1 MDAGA
6 TTDEQLVESFQ
17 STGDMEFVDELLRRY
32 VRKVHGMIESMVTN
46 RADAEDLTQEVLV
59 RAGRGLSTF
68 RGDARFSTWIYRI
81 AMNTTRSFLRKQS
94 RQPLMA
100 DEPAADPV
108 DPRSDGPDSNL
119 IADETDAA
127 IGQAVAS
134 LSPSLRAAIVLTV
147 VQGLDASEAA
157 RIEGCS
163 RATIYWRIHQA
174 RKLLRER
181 LEGVIP

>member
-6 TTDEQLVESFQ
+6 PTDEELVERFQ

-32 VRKVHGMIESMVTN
+32 VRKVYGMVDAMVAN

-59 RAGRGLSTF
+59 SAGRGLSAF

-81 AMNTTRSFLRKQS
+81 TMNTTRSFLRKQS
-94 RQPLMA
+94 RRPPVV
-100 DEPAADPV
+100 DEPAEDPI
-108 DPRSDGPDSNL
+108 DPRIDTPDRNV

-127 IGQAVAS
+127 IGDALAT

-147 VQGLDASEAA
+147 VQGLNASEAA

-181 LEGVIP
+181 LEGEVP